1 MLDVASHSSS
11 ISDWG
16 GSVPSRGPPF
26 IAAEYRM
33 STPTV
38 HRSDPTVLRVI
49 VFEKVKHMHEN
60 ATRKVRILEI
70 ARQR

>member
-1 MLDVASHSSS
+1 
-11 ISDWG
+11 
-16 GSVPSRGPPF
+16 
-26 IAAEYRM
+26 M

-38 HRSDPTVLRVI
+38 HRSDPTVLRVM

-70 ARQR
+70 ARQRWNSPGLFTLTSTPAKHMEDCR

>member
-1 MLDVASHSSS
+1 
-11 ISDWG
+11 
-16 GSVPSRGPPF
+16 
-26 IAAEYRM
+26 M

-38 HRSDPTVLRVI
+38 HRSDPTVLRVM